1 MRDGQCAVEAAKAN
15 AVPSFCFGGIAMYGN
30 FYNGFN
36 PYITAP
42 MNAQMNAQAPFT
54 PSPMQSQPNPVSP
67 PVASPAFLQVGTA
80 KEFDNVTIQPGRQA
94 LIMAQND
101 PYIAFKSA
109 DAMGM
114 VTTSLYR
121 LEPVTADQIN
131 GPAPEYVTRSE
142 FQQTIQQLI
151 DSMSKPARA
160 KKETVSE

>member
-1 MRDGQCAVEAAKAN
+1 MAN
-15 AVPSFCFGGIAMYGN
+15 VLSRPQKPTLCPLFILEVLAMYGN
-30 FYNGFN
+30 FYGY
-36 PYITAP
+36 PYMNAP
-42 MNAQMNAQAPFT
+42 MNAQMNAQPLFNQN
-54 PSPMQSQPNPVSP
+54 PMQTQANPVPAPS
-67 PVASPAFLQVGTA
+67 ASPTFLQVGTA

-142 FQQTIQQLI
+142 FQQTIQQII
-151 DSMSKPARA
+151 DSMSKPTRA

>member
-1 MRDGQCAVEAAKAN
+1 M
-15 AVPSFCFGGIAMYGN
+15 FGPFNSY
-30 FYNGFN
+30 N
-36 PYITAP
+36 PYSQIP
-42 MNAQMNAQAPFT
+42 PSMPFMGQN
-54 PSPMQSQPNPVSP
+54 SSNPVVQP
-67 PVASPAFLQVGTA
+67 PQSGPAFLQVGTA

-131 GPAPEYVTRSE
+131 GPTPEYVTRQE
-142 FQQTIQQLI
+142 FQQTVQQII
-151 DSMSKPARA
+151 DSIKTPRA
-160 KKETVSE
+160 KKEATE

>member
-1 MRDGQCAVEAAKAN
+1 
-15 AVPSFCFGGIAMYGN
+15 MYGN
-30 FYNGFN
+30 FYGGFN
-36 PYITAP
+36 PY
-42 MNAQMNAQAPFT
+42 MNTPIGAQMNAQAPFT
-54 PSPMQSQPNPVSP
+54 PSPIQSQPNSVSA
-67 PVASPAFLQVGTA
+67 PVASPAILQVGTA
-80 KEFDNVTIQPGRQA
+80 KDFDNVTIQPGRQA

-151 DSMSKPARA
+151 DSMSKPTRA

>member
-1 MRDGQCAVEAAKAN
+1 
-15 AVPSFCFGGIAMYGN
+15 MYGN
-30 FYNGFN
+30 
-36 PYITAP
+36 PYGYPFMAP
-42 MNAQMNAQAPFT
+42 QMAQNTSFIPNSMSTPAQPVT
-54 PSPMQSQPNPVSP
+54 PPS
-67 PVASPAFLQVGTA
+67 ASPAFLQVGTA

-131 GPAPEYVTRSE
+131 GPTPEYVTRQE
-142 FQQTIQQLI
+142 FQQTVQQI
-151 DSMSKPARA
+151 IESIKPARQT
-160 KKETVSE
+160 KKEVAE

>member
-1 MRDGQCAVEAAKAN
+1 MAN
-15 AVPSFCFGGIAMYGN
+15 VLSRPQKPLLCPLYFLEVLAMYGS

-36 PYITAP
+36 PYMNAPMNSP
-42 MNAQMNAQAPFT
+42 MNAQATFT
-54 PSPMQSQPNPVSP
+54 PSPIQSQTNQVSP

-114 VTTSLYR
+114 VTTNLYR

-131 GPAPEYVTRSE
+131 GPAPEYVTRTE

-151 DSMSKPARA
+151 DSMSKPTRA

>member
-1 MRDGQCAVEAAKAN
+1 MYNNLYGYPYMN
-15 AVPSFCFGGIAMYGN
+15 AQLG
-30 FYNGFN
+30 
-36 PYITAP
+36 
-42 MNAQMNAQAPFT
+42 AQMNAQAPFT
-54 PSPMQSQPNPVSP
+54 PITMQPQPNQISP
-67 PVASPAFLQVGTA
+67 TVASPTFLQVGTA

-114 VTTSLYR
+114 VTTNLYR

-160 KKETVSE
+160 KKETVIE

>member
-1 MRDGQCAVEAAKAN
+1 
-15 AVPSFCFGGIAMYGN
+15 MYGN

-36 PYITAP
+36 PYMNAP
-42 MNAQMNAQAPFT
+42 MNSPMNSQTPFAPN
-54 PSPMQSQPNPVSP
+54 PMQSQPNPVSP
-67 PVASPAFLQVGTA
+67 TVASPAFLQVGTA

-151 DSMSKPARA
+151 NNINKPTRQA
-160 KKETVSE
+160 KKEAAE

>member
-1 MRDGQCAVEAAKAN
+1 MAN
-15 AVPSFCFGGIAMYGN
+15 VLSRPQKPLLCPLFISEVLAMYGN
-30 FYNGFN
+30 FYGGFN
-36 PYITAP
+36 PYMNTP
-42 MNAQMNAQAPFT
+42 MNSPMNAQAPFT
-54 PSPMQSQPNPVSP
+54 PSPIQSQTNPVSP

-114 VTTSLYR
+114 VTTNLYR

-151 DSMSKPARA
+151 DSMSKPART

>member
-1 MRDGQCAVEAAKAN
+1 MAN
-15 AVPSFCFGGIAMYGN
+15 VLSRPQKPTLCPLFILEVLAMYGN
-30 FYNGFN
+30 FYGY
-36 PYITAP
+36 PYMNAP
-42 MNAQMNAQAPFT
+42 MNSPMNSQTPFAPN
-54 PSPMQSQPNPVSP
+54 PMQSQPNPVSP
-67 PVASPAFLQVGTA
+67 TVASPAFLQVGTA

-114 VTTSLYR
+114 VNTTLYR
-121 LEPVTADQIN
+121 LEAVTPDQIN

-142 FQQTIQQLI
+142 FQQTIQQII
-151 DSMSKPARA
+151 DSMSKPTRA

>member
-1 MRDGQCAVEAAKAN
+1 MRGGQCATEAAKA
-15 AVPSFCFGGIAMYGN
+15 AIVSFLFFGGIAMYGN

-36 PYITAP
+36 PY
-42 MNAQMNAQAPFT
+42 MNAPIGTQMNAQPPFN
-54 PSPMQSQPNPVSP
+54 PNPMQSQTNPVSP

-114 VTTSLYR
+114 VTTNLYR

-160 KKETVSE
+160 KKEAAE

>member
-1 MRDGQCAVEAAKAN
+1 
-15 AVPSFCFGGIAMYGN
+15 MYGN
-30 FYNGFN
+30 MFNGY
-36 PYITAP
+36 PYMP
-42 MNAQMNAQAPFT
+42 SQMTQNTPFMQGAMST
-54 PSPMQSQPNPVSP
+54 PTTPVTPTS
-67 PVASPAFLQVGTA
+67 ASPAFLQVGTA

-114 VTTSLYR
+114 VTTNLYR

-131 GPAPEYVTRSE
+131 GPTSEYVTRSE

-151 DSMSKPARA
+151 DSMKPQRT
-160 KKETVSE
+160 KKEVTE

>member
-1 MRDGQCAVEAAKAN
+1 MAN
-15 AVPSFCFGGIAMYGN
+15 VLSRPQKPLLCPLYFLEVLAMYGN
-30 FYNGFN
+30 FYGY
-36 PYITAP
+36 PYMNAP
-42 MNAQMNAQAPFT
+42 IGAQMNAQAPFN
-54 PSPMQSQPNPVSP
+54 PPPMQSQLNPVSP

-142 FQQTIQQLI
+142 FRQTIQQII
-151 DSMSKPARA
+151 DSMSKPTRA

>member
-1 MRDGQCAVEAAKAN
+1 MAN
-15 AVPSFCFGGIAMYGN
+15 VLSRPQKPTLCPLFILEVLAMYGK
-30 FYNGFN
+30 FYGY
-36 PYITAP
+36 PYMNAT
-42 MNAQMNAQAPFT
+42 MNAQMNAQQPFN
-54 PSPMQSQPNPVSP
+54 PNPMQTQANPVPAPS
-67 PVASPAFLQVGTA
+67 ASPAFLQVGTA

-151 DSMSKPARA
+151 ESMSKPARA

>member
-1 MRDGQCAVEAAKAN
+1 
-15 AVPSFCFGGIAMYGN
+15 MYGN
-30 FYNGFN
+30 MFNGY
-36 PYITAP
+36 PYIP
-42 MNAQMNAQAPFT
+42 SQMPQNTPFMQGAMST
-54 PSPMQSQPNPVSP
+54 PTTPVTP
-67 PVASPAFLQVGTA
+67 PSASPAFLQVGTA

-114 VTTSLYR
+114 VTTNLYR

-131 GPAPEYVTRSE
+131 GPTPEYVTRSE

-151 DSMSKPARA
+151 DSMKPQRT
-160 KKETVSE
+160 KKEVTE

>member
-1 MRDGQCAVEAAKAN
+1 MAN
-15 AVPSFCFGGIAMYGN
+15 MLSRPQKPLLCPLFILEVLAMYGN
-30 FYNGFN
+30 FYGGFN
-36 PYITAP
+36 PYMNTP
-42 MNAQMNAQAPFT
+42 MNSPMNAQAPFT
-54 PSPMQSQPNPVSP
+54 PSPIQSQTNPVSP
-67 PVASPAFLQVGTA
+67 PVASPAFVQVGTA

-114 VTTSLYR
+114 VTTNLYR

-151 DSMSKPARA
+151 DSMSKPART

>member
-1 MRDGQCAVEAAKAN
+1 MAN
-15 AVPSFCFGGIAMYGN
+15 VLSRPQKPTLCPLFYFGGIAMYGN
-30 FYNGFN
+30 FYGY
-36 PYITAP
+36 PYMNAP
-42 MNAQMNAQAPFT
+42 MNAQMNAQPPFN
-54 PSPMQSQPNPVSP
+54 PNPMQAQANPVPAPS
-67 PVASPAFLQVGTA
+67 ASPAFLQVGTA

-160 KKETVSE
+160 KKEAVSE

>member
-1 MRDGQCAVEAAKAN
+1 
-15 AVPSFCFGGIAMYGN
+15 MYGN
-30 FYNGFN
+30 FYGY
-36 PYITAP
+36 PYMNAP
-42 MNAQMNAQAPFT
+42 MNAQMNAQPPFN
-54 PSPMQSQPNPVSP
+54 PNHMQAQANPVPAPS
-67 PVASPAFLQVGTA
+67 ASPAFLQVGTS
-80 KEFDNVTIQPGRQA
+80 KDFDNVTIQPGRQA

-142 FQQTIQQLI
+142 FQQTIQQLV
-151 DSMSKPARA
+151 DSMSKPKRTT
-160 KKETVSE
+160 KETVSE

>member
-1 MRDGQCAVEAAKAN
+1 MRDGQCAIEAAKAN
-15 AVPSFCFGGIAMYGN
+15 AVPSFYFGGIAMYGN
-30 FYNGFN
+30 FYGGFN
-36 PYITAP
+36 PY
-42 MNAQMNAQAPFT
+42 MNTPIGAQMNAQAPFT
-54 PSPMQSQPNPVSP
+54 PSTIQSHPNPVSP
-67 PVASPAFLQVGTA
+67 PVSSPAFLQVGTA

-142 FQQTIQQLI
+142 FQQTIQQII
-151 DSMSKPARA
+151 DGMSKPTRA

>member
-1 MRDGQCAVEAAKAN
+1 MAN
-15 AVPSFCFGGIAMYGN
+15 VLSRPQKPLLCPLYFLEVLAMYGN
-30 FYNGFN
+30 FYGY
-36 PYITAP
+36 PYMNAP
-42 MNAQMNAQAPFT
+42 MNAQMNAQPLFNQNPIQTQA
-54 PSPMQSQPNPVSP
+54 NPVPALS
-67 PVASPAFLQVGTA
+67 ASPAFLQVGTA

-151 DSMSKPARA
+151 DSMSKPTRA

>member
-1 MRDGQCAVEAAKAN
+1 M
-15 AVPSFCFGGIAMYGN
+15 FGPFNSY
-30 FYNGFN
+30 N
-36 PYITAP
+36 PYSQIP
-42 MNAQMNAQAPFT
+42 PGMPFMGQN
-54 PSPMQSQPNPVSP
+54 SSNPVVQP
-67 PVASPAFLQVGTA
+67 PQSGPAFLQVGTA

-114 VTTSLYR
+114 VTTTLYR

-151 DSMSKPARA
+151 DSISKPARA

>member
-1 MRDGQCAVEAAKAN
+1 MAN
-15 AVPSFCFGGIAMYGN
+15 ALSRPQKPTLCPLFILEVLAMYGN
-30 FYNGFN
+30 FYGY
-36 PYITAP
+36 PYMNAT

-54 PSPMQSQPNPVSP
+54 PSPMQSQPNPISP

-114 VTTSLYR
+114 VNTTLYR
-121 LEPVTADQIN
+121 LEAVTPDQIN

-142 FQQTIQQLI
+142 FQQTIQQII
-151 DSMSKPARA
+151 DSMSKPTRA